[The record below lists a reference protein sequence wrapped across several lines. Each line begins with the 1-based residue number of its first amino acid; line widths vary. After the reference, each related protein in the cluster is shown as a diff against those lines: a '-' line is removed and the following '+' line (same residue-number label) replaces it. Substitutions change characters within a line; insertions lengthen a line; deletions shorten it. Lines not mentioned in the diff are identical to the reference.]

1 MPRKVLISEE
11 NMAWLRAEHRHHSYL
26 AMAKRI
32 GCCVDTLKRILVREG
47 LQEFDGAK
55 YQVKRAHDQD
65 MWDRPCIVC
74 KDTTPRPR
82 NQYMCGKCRRR
93 AGYSDG

>member
-1 MPRKVLISEE
+1 MARVRISKKDLNWLKRRHEE
-11 NMAWLRAEHRHHSYL
+11 ESYG

-55 YQVKRAHDQD
+55 YQVKRKNNVSFWQRPCLDCGSEE
-65 MWDRPCIVC
+65 DRPRMWFYC
-74 KDTTPRPR
+74 TP
-82 NQYMCGKCRRR
+82 CRKMR
-93 AGYSDG
+93 GYSDE